1 MIKVQSRDR
10 DIRFHWRVA
19 INLSSLLRSYSCLVF
34 CLCSNLL
41 DGNCRFRVMMV
52 TVAGLILTSF
62 YLQPTAD
69 CSDKM
74 TGRPALS
81 LGSGALSLEEK
92 KFLLAVERG
101 DVASTRR

>member
-1 MIKVQSRDR
+1 
-10 DIRFHWRVA
+10 
-19 INLSSLLRSYSCLVF
+19 
-34 CLCSNLL
+34 
-41 DGNCRFRVMMV
+41 MV
-52 TVAGLILTSF
+52 SVLIVTGF
-62 YLQPTAD
+62 YFQPTAD